1 MKRKQ
6 LALYGVI
13 FIVIGFI
20 LYLSGVLM
28 ALPRRFIFGNEFLKD
43 FNHGL
48 VWYSGMPIM
57 LGLLLILFDLY
68 ILYPEKRK
76 NAFIDYIPLNNKFI
90 TVVLTAYND
99 QKSIFDSVK
108 DFKSH
113 PLVKRVI
120 VISNNSRDQTI
131 KMAKKA
137 GAIVY
142 NEAEQGYGACVYRAL
157 SEGAKF
163 QDTDFTLLCEGDMT
177 FRAYDLDKF
186 LAYICHADIVSGT
199 RIVEQLRDKDTQ
211 LSTFMF
217 YGNLFVAKLLE
228 VKHLGN
234 ATFTDVGSTYKLCR
248 NKVLRKLLP
257 KLNPS
262 INLEFNPYFLDQALT
277 YNIKVIECPVTFH
290 KRIGESKGGNANN
303 YVAFKLGL
311 RMTKGI
317 LTGW

>member
-311 RMTKGI
+311 RMIKGI

>member
-234 ATFTDVGSTYKLCR
+234 ATFTDVGSTYKLCS

-311 RMTKGI
+311 RMIKGI

>member
-211 LSTFMF
+211 LSTFIF

-311 RMTKGI
+311 RMIKGI

>member
-1 MKRKQ
+1 
-6 LALYGVI
+6 
-13 FIVIGFI
+13 
-20 LYLSGVLM
+20 
-28 ALPRRFIFGNEFLKD
+28 
-43 FNHGL
+43 
-48 VWYSGMPIM
+48 MPIM

-311 RMTKGI
+311 RMIKGI

>member
-113 PLVKRVI
+113 PLVKRII

-311 RMTKGI
+311 RMIKGI

>member
-1 MKRKQ
+1 
-6 LALYGVI
+6 
-13 FIVIGFI
+13 
-20 LYLSGVLM
+20 M

-262 INLEFNPYFLDQALT
+262 INLEFNPYFLDQALA

-311 RMTKGI
+311 RMIKGI

>member
-1 MKRKQ
+1 
-6 LALYGVI
+6 
-13 FIVIGFI
+13 
-20 LYLSGVLM
+20 M

-311 RMTKGI
+311 RMIKGI

>member
-186 LAYICHADIVSGT
+186 LAYICHSDIVSGT

-211 LSTFMF
+211 LSTFIF

-311 RMTKGI
+311 RMIKGI

>member
-13 FIVIGFI
+13 FIVLGFI

-311 RMTKGI
+311 RMIKGI

>member
-43 FNHGL
+43 LNHGL

-113 PLVKRVI
+113 PLVKRII
-120 VISNNSRDQTI
+120 VISNNCRDQTI
-131 KMAKKA
+131 KLAKKA
-137 GAIVY
+137 AAIVY

-311 RMTKGI
+311 RMIKGI

>member
-1 MKRKQ
+1 
-6 LALYGVI
+6 
-13 FIVIGFI
+13 
-20 LYLSGVLM
+20 M

-211 LSTFMF
+211 LSTFIF

-311 RMTKGI
+311 RMIKGI

>member
-13 FIVIGFI
+13 FIVLGFI

-262 INLEFNPYFLDQALT
+262 INLEFNPYFLDQALA

-311 RMTKGI
+311 RMIKGI